1 MTNKLKFF
9 VAGLTAIFVTLAVTT
24 EGSAAYVHAGLLK
37 QGSRGTQVLALQ
49 QALNATAYKVALTGA
64 GSAGYETTYFGPA
77 TKAAVMKFQAA
88 NGLTADGIVGAATG
102 AKLAG
107 LGGTTVPSGLP
118 AGCTSTSGFSPITG
132 VACNSGSTSGNTGGL
147 SGGAGD
153 LDTSSTSKGTKS
165 TVAENSEEKV
175 LGVKVE
181 ANDSDIAITNVKVEF
196 VEDANTSGSYRL
208 DKYVDEVLVYLGDK
222 EVGSVDGDDFNRSSK
237 TYSKSISLKNAV
249 VEEGE
254 DDTLYVAVKT
264 KSSVDDVKKKFEV
277 SLSGLRFT
285 DATGA
290 IISDSSVTTSTFG
303 FAKEGKDDEVR
314 LSSSKANPAKQTFEV
329 DEDSESD
336 DFHVLSATLKTGKK
350 SGEVNIMGLEVEVDM
365 TATDLLGSSKV
376 GDVIET
382 LEINGVEADLKS
394 STNTKA
400 VFTVDFEDDFII
412 DGDSEEDVEVY
423 ATFAGQDGVYK
434 EGAKVTFVIK
444 RSSILAEGSAE
455 LTAKGSTTVSSKV
468 HTLVAGNIEVSF
480 TEDPV
485 ASEPLGNGTTGTI
498 EFSIEIENNT
508 GSTLDVAAGDF
519 KVKTTGYA
527 GITVTSVKLAGTSTD
542 ATTLSDGDT
551 EEYDVILSFT
561 GKNNS
566 DFTVTIEEINGV
578 AVAVVWEE

>member
-9 VAGLTAIFVTLAVTT
+9 VASVAAVAFVFAGAQV
-24 EGSAAYVHAGLLK
+24 SNAAYVHAGLLK

-49 QALNATAYKVALTGA
+49 QALNATAYKVALTGV
-64 GSAGYETTYFGPA
+64 GSAGYETTLFGPA
-77 TKAAVMKFQAA
+77 TKAAVIKFQAA
-88 NGLTADGIVGAATG
+88 NGLVADGIVGASTG

-118 AGCTSTSGFSPITG
+118 AGCTSTSGFSPVTG
-132 VACNSGSTSGNTGGL
+132 VACNTTSSNTGGL

-153 LDTSSTSKGTKS
+153 LDTSSTTKGTKS

-181 ANDSDIAITNVKVEF
+181 ANDSDIAITNVKIEF
-196 VEDANTSGSYRL
+196 VEDDTTSGSYRL

-249 VEEGE
+249 VKEGK
-254 DDTLYVAVKT
+254 DDTLYVAVAT

-290 IISDSSVTTSTFG
+290 IISDTSVTSGTFG

-314 LSSSKANPAKQTFEV
+314 LSSSKSNPAKQTFEV

-336 DFHVLSATLKTGKK
+336 EFHVLSASLKTGKK
-350 SGEVNIMGLEVEVDM
+350 SGEVNVLGLEVEVDM
-365 TATDLLGSSKV
+365 ASADLLGSSEV

-382 LEINGVEADLKS
+382 IEVNGVEADLKS
-394 STNTKA
+394 STNTNA

-412 DGDSEEDVEVY
+412 DGDDEEEVEVI
-423 ATFAGQDGVYK
+423 ATFAGQDGIYK

-444 RSSILAEGSAE
+444 RASILAEGAAE

-508 GSTLDVAAGDF
+508 GSTLDVAVGDF

-527 GITVTSVKLAGTSTD
+527 GVAVSSVVLAGTSTP
-542 ATTLSDGDT
+542 ATTLADGDT
-551 EEYDVILSFT
+551 EEYDVILTFT
-561 GKNNS
+561 GKNSSNFS
-566 DFTVTIEEINGV
+566 VTIEEIDGV